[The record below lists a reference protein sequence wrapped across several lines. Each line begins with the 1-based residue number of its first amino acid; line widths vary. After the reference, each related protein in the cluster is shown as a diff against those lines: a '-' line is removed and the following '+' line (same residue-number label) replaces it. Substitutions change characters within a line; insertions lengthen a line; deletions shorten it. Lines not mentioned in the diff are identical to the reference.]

1 MFRERIIV
9 NDSLVADESGYSIRA
24 RMPWY
29 RGLPLSSVVELAV
42 AVDSQ
47 AAPPQAIT
55 IETDGVPRSLNE
67 AAQVWNQSWY
77 VLDDLVIRVAG
88 VRLEDRDEHEVDLTL
103 GLRIPY
109 LPFNASPLTI
119 TEHYSKMMPAKEPA
133 A

>member
-9 NDSLVADESGYSIRA
+9 DDSLVAGENGYSIHA

-29 RGLPLSSVVELAV
+29 RGLPLSSIMDLALT
-42 AVDSQ
+42 VDGQ

-55 IETDGVPRSLNE
+55 VETDGVERTLSQ
-67 AAQVWNQSWY
+67 AAETWDQYWY
-77 VLDDLVIRVAG
+77 VLDDLIIRVAG
-88 VRLEDRDEHEVDLTL
+88 GRVEQRDQHTVDLTL

-109 LPFNASPLTI
+109 LPIKGEPVTI
-119 TEHYSKMMPAKEPA
+119 TEHYSKTMPAKELA

>member
-9 NDSLVADESGYSIRA
+9 DDSLVVGGSGYSIRA

-42 AVDSQ
+42 AVDGQ

-55 IETDGVPRSLNE
+55 IETDGMERTLAE
-67 AAQVWNQSWY
+67 AARAWDQSWY
-77 VLDDLVIRVAG
+77 VLDDLIVRVVG
-88 VRLEDRDEHEVDLTL
+88 VPIEDRDEHKVDLTL

-109 LPFNASPLTI
+109 LPLNGKPLTI
-119 TEHYSKMMPAKEPA
+119 TEHYSKAMPAREPA